1 MATTKLP
8 NFSTLLRGI
17 MALALGVFVVV
28 PMALSQ
34 VGTPEDDAVTQESED
49 ASKSLSK
56 MESDHLP
63 NPVRVHPKVISG
75 GLPESEEAFQELA
88 DLGVKTIISVD
99 GMTPDIETAG
109 KYGLRYVH
117 LPHGYDGISEQRSME
132 LAKAVR
138 DLEGPIYIHC
148 HHGKHRSPAAASVA
162 CVSAG
167 LISSQLAIPILKLA
181 GTNPGYVGLYDSA
194 RRATAIETQLLD
206 QLEVEFKEVQQIPPM
221 AEAMVHLSHANDHL
235 AQIAEAGWKSPP
247 DHPDLDPSHEVLLLR
262 ELFTELLRTEE
273 VASEPEDFRA
283 WLVDSEA
290 AAKELRAEL
299 MKWEAAGSD
308 PEQTSHFAKYTQ
320 RISASCKACHVKYRD
335 NPIRRPQ
342 AE

>member
-1 MATTKLP
+1 MDAFSLRTISRVGSFLVLATL
-8 NFSTLLRGI
+8 
-17 MALALGVFVVV
+17 VVA

-34 VGTPEDDAVTQESED
+34 VGTTEDEAATQESEE

-63 NPVRVHPKVISG
+63 NPVRIHPKVISG
-75 GLPESEEAFQELA
+75 GLPESDEAFQELA
-88 DLGVKTIISVD
+88 DLGVKTIISVN

-117 LPHGYDGISEQRSME
+117 LPHGYDGISDQRTKE

-167 LISSQLAIPILKLA
+167 LIPSELAIPILKLA

-194 RRATAIETQLLD
+194 RRASAFETQLLD
-206 QLEVEFKEVQQIPPM
+206 QLEVEFKEIQEIPPM
-221 AEAMVHLSHANDHL
+221 AEAMVHLSHANDHVAL
-235 AQIAEAGWKSPP
+235 IAEAGWTSPE

-283 WLVDSEA
+283 WLANSEA
-290 AAKELRAEL
+290 AAKELRREL
-299 MKWEAAGSD
+299 EKWKAAGSD
-308 PEQTSHFAKYTQ
+308 PEKTAHFAKFTQ

-335 NPIRRPQ
+335 IPISQPQ
-342 AE
+342 AQ